1 MERIKKLTSIVLML
15 TIVFS
20 TVFTLSDFEVEAATA
35 DVALTAENFPDE
47 EFRKYIQAFDTNGDK
62 VLQVDELNAVKK
74 IAIASDSKVKDIT
87 GVKYFTEIT
96 ELRVENKLVTKVNLD
111 RINTKLTKIVIKESG
126 VTSLTL
132 GYRSKLKV
140 LSCYDA
146 PLKSLNVLG
155 CPNLYYLDIGAN
167 CPITSIDISF
177 CPLILETME
186 NGKYAEFTYS
196 NSYTL
201 DVNGTNHYFRISVAN
216 LKNIITTHP
225 EGSIPL
231 TTQFF
236 KDFRLRNY
244 LKPYDIDS
252 NGYLNPTELSSVKS
266 IIIKENDSSY
276 VNIANLAGIEYLP
289 ELKTIECENSTKLK
303 TVNVS
308 SNPKLEILMIPNSL
322 VEELDLSNNKNLKR
336 LDLNNVSGIIEIDVS
351 GCPNLSYLDL
361 TNTGVTMV
369 DISNNPILVN
379 LVKNT
384 TVCYSDVETHNI
396 DMYGRSDSTEFLA
409 INHNGNVVTPASQ
422 QEPSNPTSAPVSGG
436 ETPTNAPT
444 NYYNGAIPTDAPT
457 PEPLYE
463 VGVFVERCYRI
474 TMDRQPDAE
483 SYDQWVWMLK
493 NGKICAAQVAYSFL
507 YSQEYIEKDT
517 DNKDYILELYDLF
530 FGRTPSGNEL
540 NDWYAVLA
548 QQQQTRE
555 EVFFAFANSIE
566 FQNLCKQYGVPAGS
580 YILGLPNSLQIGT
593 NCFVSR
599 LYRIC
604 LSREPDIES
613 QIGWVQK
620 LVSGE
625 VSGTQISYGFIF
637 SPEFVNRNLSNEE
650 YVAYLYRA
658 FFGREPD
665 LDGFNGWVNDLYS
678 GVKTREEVFSGF
690 TGSAEFYNLCAEYG
704 INP

>member
-289 ELKTIECENSTKLK
+289 ELKTIECGSSTKLK
-303 TVNVS
+303 SVNVS
-308 SNPKLEILMIPNSL
+308 SNPKLETLLLSNTII
-322 VEELDLSNNKNLKR
+322 EELDLSNNKNLKR
-336 LDLNNVSGIIEIDVS
+336 LDLNNVSGLLE
-351 GCPNLSYLDL
+351 L
-361 TNTGVTMV
+361 
-369 DISNNPILVN
+369 DISNCTN
-379 LVKNT
+379 LVYIDLINT
-384 TVCYSDVETHNI
+384 GITTLNISKSDTLISCCEVQNRYHDTDASRDVYIFDSPNGDVHVAIDADVTLITDETQQ
-396 DMYGRSDSTEFLA
+396 
-409 INHNGNVVTPASQ
+409 VTPTT
-422 QEPSNPTSAPVSGG
+422 TS
-436 ETPTNAPT
+436 TPTTDVDVPT
-444 NYYNGAIPTDAPT
+444 NVPTYFNGYIPTPIPT
-457 PEPLYE
+457 VVPKYD
-463 VGVFVERCYRI
+463 VGAFIDRCYRI
-474 TMDRQPDAE
+474 TMDREPDEA
-483 SYDQWVWMLK
+483 SYIQWVSMLQ
-493 NGKICAAQVAYSFL
+493 NGKICAAQVAYGFL
-507 YSQEYIEKDT
+507 FSAEYLSKDKS
-517 DNKDYILELYDLF
+517 DEEYLLELYDLF
-530 FGRTPSGNEL
+530 FGRVPSQSEMIE
-540 NDWYAVLA
+540 WYSALTYYT
-548 QQQQTRE
+548 TRE
-555 EVFFAFANSIE
+555 NVFVVFVNSPE
-566 FQNLCKQYGVPAGS
+566 FKNLCSAYGVSMGS
-580 YILGLPNSLQIGT
+580 YITGIPNEQQIGT

-599 LYRIC
+599 LYQVC
-604 LSREPDIES
+604 LNRESDTES

-620 LVSGE
+620 LLSGE
-625 VSGTQISYGFIF
+625 VSGTQIAYGFIF

-650 YVAYLYRA
+650 YVGYLYRA

-665 LDGFNGWVNDLYS
+665 VDGFNSWVTDLYN
-678 GVKTREEVFSGF
+678 GAMTREEVFSGF
-690 TGSAEFYNLCAEYG
+690 TGSAEFINLCAEYG